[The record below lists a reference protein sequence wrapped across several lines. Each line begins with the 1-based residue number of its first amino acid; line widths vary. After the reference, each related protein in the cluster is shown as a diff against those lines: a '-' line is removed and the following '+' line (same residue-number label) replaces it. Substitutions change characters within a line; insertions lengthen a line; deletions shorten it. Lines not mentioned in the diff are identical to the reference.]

1 MEDTVTQ
8 PGPSQTN
15 VKKKS
20 NDYVSAHGRRKE
32 AVANIR
38 LYKGKGKFTVN
49 DQPIEGYFPR
59 EPSKLIW
66 QKPFTITKSQGQ
78 YYATIKVQGS
88 GKNSQLGAIIHGLSR
103 ALSQANPQFRPVLKK
118 AGLLTR
124 DARVKERRKYGLAQK
139 ARKGK
144 QSPKR

>member
-1 MEDTVTQ
+1 MDTDQQSQ
-8 PGPSQTN
+8 PIQRNS
-15 VKKKS
+15 KS
-20 NDYVSAHGRRKE
+20 KTADYITAHGRRKE

-38 LYKGKGKFTVN
+38 LFKGKGEFTVN
-49 DQPIEGYFPR
+49 GQPIDNYLTLEV
-59 EPSKLIW
+59 SKLLL
-66 QKPFTITKSQGQ
+66 QKPFLITKTQGQ
-78 YYATIKVQGS
+78 YYATIKVEGS

-103 ALSQANPQFRPVLKK
+103 ALSVADPQFRPILKK

-124 DARVKERRKYGLAQK
+124 DPRAKERRKYGRAQK